1 MSNILNSMPGISA
14 TRFMW
19 KDADNND
26 YCMTDMS
33 FFYLQNV
40 LKNLMSWEYEKM
52 TDKEKKFYENKMDEL
67 NISISKLNKLIKDKN
82 LTGKQ
87 AGEATLSSF
96 NMQLSMSSK

>member
-14 TRFMW
+14 PRFMW

-52 TDKEKKFYENKMDEL
+52 TDKEKNFMKIRWMN
-67 NISISKLNKLIKDKN
+67 
-82 LTGKQ
+82 
-87 AGEATLSSF
+87 
-96 NMQLSMSSK
+96 

>member
-14 TRFMW
+14 PRFMW

-52 TDKEKKFYENKMDEL
+52 TDKEKKIL
-67 NISISKLNKLIKDKN
+67 
-82 LTGKQ
+82 
-87 AGEATLSSF
+87 
-96 NMQLSMSSK
+96 